1 MPLALFQSY
10 HLKDHP
16 GDRSAG
22 SVEMM
27 TLRELRLRTDYRT
40 QDSSPTE
47 HFYVPCLG
55 ASVRYVRAA
64 GYFRSSILALVGP
77 AYIDFA
83 CRGGKATLVCSPDLE
98 PSDVAAIAQG
108 EADLEARVR
117 KSIARDVDA
126 LLASKDMNVP
136 VTTLATLVAH
146 GALQVLVAFRPDA
159 AGIYHEKIGCF
170 TDAAGNVVSF
180 IGSANETY
188 SAWAEKGNFESIEV
202 FCSWDSDKERDRTLR
217 HQTYLA
223 SLIED
228 RVEGLKV
235 IRFPEAEARKLFERG
250 LDSLDALK
258 PDYRRSKPKSRS
270 PLPHQIEAIASWKAA
285 GSRGILQHATGSGKT
300 FTAIMAMAE
309 HTSQGLPALV
319 LVPSTLLQDQWKR
332 EILEEMPK
340 ASVLLAGGGND
351 RWRDRMALEA
361 QTGEMDFPD
370 PRITIAVMATA
381 SSAEFVAKVDAGPHL
396 LVVADEVHQVGST
409 EFSRVLRIDAG
420 KRLGLSA
427 TPTRYGDP
435 EGTERIFKYFG
446 GIVQPVITLKDA
458 IAAGRLVN
466 YEYQPLSVRLD
477 TDESLEWNSL
487 TKRIG
492 QCLSQQSD
500 VPGAA
505 DEVQRLLIRRSRIAK
520 KASAKAPLAAEIVS
534 SNFSLGQRWLVYCE
548 DVDHMERVA
557 AEMKLRGITPTL
569 YYSAMEGEKARTLQW
584 FSDTGGVILAVRCLD
599 EGIDIPSVSHALI
612 LASSQ
617 NPRQF
622 VQRRGRILRK
632 APGKHVAVLYD
643 VLVLPVDDEDDPIG
657 ALESEFARAVEF
669 ANDAMNSSA
678 HAKLLSMAVDHGID
692 ITSHYQTMQEAE

>member
-1 MPLALFQSY
+1 MPLAGFRSY
-10 HLKDHP
+10 HLEENP
-16 GDRSAG
+16 SYQRSG
-22 SVEMM
+22 SVEMT

-47 HFYVPCLG
+47 HFYVPCLD

-64 GYFRSSILALVGP
+64 GYFRSSILALVGS

-83 CRGGKATLVCSPDLE
+83 CRGGKATLVCSPDLD

-126 LLASKDMNVP
+126 LLASKDIDAH

-170 TDAAGNVVSF
+170 TDAVGNAVSF

-202 FCSWDSDKERDRTLR
+202 FCSWDSDKDRDRTLR
-217 HQTYLA
+217 HQNYLA
-223 SLIED
+223 NLIED

-235 IRFPEAEARKLFERG
+235 ISFPEAEAKKLFERG

-258 PDYRRSKPKSRS
+258 PDNRRAKPKTRS
-270 PLPHQIEAIASWKAA
+270 PLPHQVEAISSWKAA

-300 FTAIMAMAE
+300 FTAIMAIAE
-309 HTSQGLPALV
+309 HAKRRLPALI

-332 EILEEMPK
+332 EILAELPK

-351 RWRDRMALEA
+351 RWRERMALEA

-381 SSAEFVAKVDAGPHL
+381 SSAEFVAKVDSGPHL
-396 LVVADEVHQVGST
+396 LIVVDEVHQVGSA
-409 EFSRVLRIDAG
+409 EFSRALRIDAG

-427 TPTRYGDP
+427 TPSRYGDP
-435 EGTERIFKYFG
+435 DGTERIFKYFG
-446 GIVQPVITLKDA
+446 GILQPVITLKDA

-477 TDESLEWNSL
+477 TDESNEWRSL

-500 VPGAA
+500 TARGSE
-505 DEVQRLLIRRSRIAK
+505 EVQRLLIKRSRIAK

-534 SNFSLGQRWLVYCE
+534 SNFLIGQRWLVYCE
-548 DVDHMERVA
+548 DVEHMERVA
-557 AEMKLRGITPTL
+557 AEMKVRGLSATL

-584 FSDTGGVILAVRCLD
+584 FSDKGGVILAVRCLD

-643 VLVLPVDDEDDPIG
+643 VLVLPVDEENDPIG

-669 ANDAMNSSA
+669 ANDAINVSA
-678 HAKLLSMAVDHGID
+678 HAKLLSIAVEHGID
-692 ITSHYQTMQEAE
+692 ITSHYQTMQEFE